1 MRYFENLMNTDMKE
15 KILFCLMLI
24 VPFVAGAQSVDN
36 LQGPDSAALIV
47 QPSDETQY
55 LLVYYSDRYV
65 DSLVRDIGADE
76 VELDNLYTALDD
88 YAFYLYKCTS
98 KLESSGLPY
107 FSVDSDRRV
116 YIAAADK
123 WLSNRNRGFVVIA
136 VSPDGRIEY
145 EAPLDFLNKSDNL
158 EEE

>member
-1 MRYFENLMNTDMKE
+1 MKE
-15 KILFCLMLI
+15 LISFCLLLF
-24 VPFVAGAQSVDN
+24 VPFVAGAQSDDN
-36 LQGPDSAALIV
+36 LQRSDSTVMVLH
-47 QPSDETQY
+47 

-123 WLSNRNRGFVVIA
+123 WLSNRDRGFVVIA

-145 EAPLDFLNKSDNL
+145 EDPLNFLYKSDI
-158 EEE
+158 

>member
-1 MRYFENLMNTDMKE
+1 M
-15 KILFCLMLI
+15 
-24 VPFVAGAQSVDN
+24 
-36 LQGPDSAALIV
+36 

-145 EAPLDFLNKSDNL
+145 EDPLNFLHKSDNL

>member
-1 MRYFENLMNTDMKE
+1 MKE
-15 KILFCLMLI
+15 KILFCLM
-24 VPFVAGAQSVDN
+24 FVASFVVGAQNVDGS
-36 LQGPDSAALIV
+36 QRPDSAALIV

-76 VELDNLYTALDD
+76 VELDNLYTVLDD

-123 WLSNRNRGFVVIA
+123 WLSNRNRAFVVIA

-145 EAPLDFLNKSDNL
+145 EDPLNFLHKFDIL

>member
-1 MRYFENLMNTDMKE
+1 MLFDMKE
-15 KILFCLMLI
+15 LISFCLLLF
-24 VPFVAGAQSVDN
+24 VPFVAGAQSDDS
-36 LQGPDSAALIV
+36 LQRPDSTVMVL
-47 QPSDETQY
+47 QPSDEMQY

-76 VELDNLYTALDD
+76 VELDNLYTVLDD

-98 KLESSGLPY
+98 KLESSGLP
-107 FSVDSDRRV
+107 FFAVDSDRRV

-123 WLSNRNRGFVVIA
+123 WLSNRDRGFVVIA

-145 EAPLDFLNKSDNL
+145 EDPLNFLYKSDNL
-158 EEE
+158 KEE

>member
-1 MRYFENLMNTDMKE
+1 MLFDMKE
-15 KILFCLMLI
+15 LISFCLLLF
-24 VPFVAGAQSVDN
+24 VPFVAGAQSDDN
-36 LQGPDSAALIV
+36 LQRSDSTVMVL
-47 QPSDETQY
+47 QPSDEMQY

-88 YAFYLYKCTS
+88 YAFYLSECTNR
-98 KLESSGLPY
+98 LESSGLP
-107 FSVDSDRRV
+107 FFAVDSDRRV

-123 WLSNRNRGFVVIA
+123 WLSNRDRGFVVIA

-145 EAPLDFLNKSDNL
+145 EDPLNFLYKSDNL
-158 EEE
+158 KEE

>member
-1 MRYFENLMNTDMKE
+1 MKE
-15 KILFCLMLI
+15 LISFCLLLF
-24 VPFVAGAQSVDN
+24 VPFVAGAQSDDN
-36 LQGPDSAALIV
+36 LQRSDSTVMVL
-47 QPSDETQY
+47 QPSDEMQY

-88 YAFYLYKCTS
+88 YAFYLSECTNR
-98 KLESSGLPY
+98 LESSGLP
-107 FSVDSDRRV
+107 FFAVDSDRRV

-123 WLSNRNRGFVVIA
+123 WLSNRDRGFVVIA

-145 EAPLDFLNKSDNL
+145 EDPLNFLYKSDNL
-158 EEE
+158 KEE

>member
-1 MRYFENLMNTDMKE
+1 MLFDMKE
-15 KILFCLMLI
+15 LISFCLLLF
-24 VPFVAGAQSVDN
+24 VPFVAGAQSDDS
-36 LQGPDSAALIV
+36 LQGPDTAALIV

-88 YAFYLYKCTS
+88 YAFYLSECTNR
-98 KLESSGLPY
+98 LESSGLP
-107 FSVDSDRRV
+107 FFAVDSDRRV

-123 WLSNRNRGFVVIA
+123 WLSNRDRGFVVIA

-145 EAPLDFLNKSDNL
+145 EDPLNFLYKSDNL
-158 EEE
+158 KEE

>member
-1 MRYFENLMNTDMKE
+1 MKE
-15 KILFCLMLI
+15 LISFCLLLF
-24 VPFVAGAQSVDN
+24 VPFVAGAQSDDS
-36 LQGPDSAALIV
+36 LQGPDTAALIV

-88 YAFYLYKCTS
+88 YAFYLSECTNR
-98 KLESSGLPY
+98 LESSGLP
-107 FSVDSDRRV
+107 FFAVDSDRRV

-123 WLSNRNRGFVVIA
+123 WLSNRDRGFVVIA

-145 EAPLDFLNKSDNL
+145 EDPLNFLYKSDNL
-158 EEE
+158 KEE

>member
-1 MRYFENLMNTDMKE
+1 MLFDMKE
-15 KILFCLMLI
+15 LISFCLLLF
-24 VPFVAGAQSVDN
+24 VPFVAGAQSDDS
-36 LQGPDSAALIV
+36 LQRSDSTVMVL
-47 QPSDETQY
+47 QPSDEMQY

-76 VELDNLYTALDD
+76 VELDNLYTVLDD

-98 KLESSGLPY
+98 KLESSGLP
-107 FSVDSDRRV
+107 FFAVDSDRRV

-123 WLSNRNRGFVVIA
+123 WLSNRDRGFVVIA

-145 EAPLDFLNKSDNL
+145 EDPLNFLYKSDNL
-158 EEE
+158 KEE